1 VVHTECEVLKHDIYL
16 GKQLLTFRQHLLLV
30 PSSVHKNMKW
40 KQAHTVHKLSQRSL
54 TAEWLAPRDSECSRI
69 HSKVSSDLLPSN
81 IKTTWPVLETFKMA
95 GYFPDSPRI
104 LPSKTTPPTT
114 IFPSVLPPKLG
125 TQFSYFPRLP
135 HFIALTT
142 LAEQDPVKSWISWLY
157 TAFWPSLEPI
167 ITLSNCFER
176 PPWGTEF
183 HTQTR
188 RATKLYLC
196 LFECFYFRQQTA
208 QQKDSEPNR
217 T

>member
-1 VVHTECEVLKHDIYL
+1 
-16 GKQLLTFRQHLLLV
+16 
-30 PSSVHKNMKW
+30 MKW
-40 KQAHTVHKLSQRSL
+40 NQAHTVHKLSQRSL

-81 IKTTWPVLETFKMA
+81 VKTTRTVLEIFKVT
-95 GYFPDSPRI
+95 GYY
-104 LPSKTTPPTT
+104 L
-114 IFPSVLPPKLG
+114 
-125 TQFSYFPRLP
+125 PRLP

-142 LAEQDPVKSWISWLY
+142 LAEQDRVKSWSSWLY
-157 TAFWPSLEPI
+157 TAFWHSLGPI
-167 ITLSNCFER
+167 ISLSNGFER

-196 LFECFYFRQQTA
+196 LFECLYFRQQTE

-217 T
+217 A